1 VLCDASLWWRCRVT
15 GFAGTS
21 IDEVAAATGLGKG
34 SLYGAFGDKRQLYLR
49 VFDRYCTEV
58 PEATVRSLTG
68 PDDGAYARLR
78 QRPAHACDRESRPIR
93 HCAARHATLTTNK
106 SAFGR

>member
-1 VLCDASLWWRCRVT
+1 MPCDASLWWRCRVT

-34 SLYGAFGDKRQLYLR
+34 SLYGAFGDKRQLDLR

-58 PEATVRSLTG
+58 TEATVLSGMFSRKRASRHVDFAYVISGRSRMG
-68 PDDGAYARLR
+68 SHRAGCVGAVV
-78 QRPAHACDRESRPIR
+78 
-93 HCAARHATLTTNK
+93 K
-106 SAFGR
+106 